1 MTDWAPA
8 TEAEAAMRDALRGND
23 QQLYFRILSRVELL
37 LPISAQPV
45 PGQVPAGWGTWTT
58 GGRTHVLAFT
68 SAEAMRS
75 CLGDH
80 AGPSRRSGYAELAA
94 GWPNHEWWLAV
105 NPGLPIEGYLP
116 AWFVS
121 QLSRGDVRLPG
132 RTVGARARLERVE
145 ALNRSREGR
154 ASHGTPP
161 PATGTARSPGVGPDR
176 PAPSSPQPVAP
187 AAFQLPESP
196 VAAPGTVAGPHQQ
209 QPGGGSPGRPDLGR
223 GAPVQDSVPRQETLG
238 SRLSA
243 VGGGRV
249 EGPVG
254 APPSRPMPTPGEEPT
269 VAGPGWPGTP
279 ERAGPAG
286 NGPPSSGPP
295 TNGRPADTGSGQTPR
310 RSFFEPSNSRTGQR
324 ADRLTDRA
332 TPPSRLAA
340 RGGQPFPRR
349 GTAADPSAE
358 GKTRAFDFTGTESG
372 ARPESGGEPTQQ
384 LPSPG
389 GATQEPTR
397 PLRVSPPNGWTAP
410 GGLADSGDPT
420 EALPPRGPAEPT
432 EELSAAEPVSG
443 PPATRRGFT
452 PIVIEGTIIEAR
464 DLSSVDDAP
473 SRPQGFATFAGAEPT
488 VRVPPVEADPTMRVP
503 VSEAEPTVRVPV
515 SEAEPTVQVPSVQA
529 EPTAQVP
536 LVEAE
541 PTTWVP
547 TVGAEPTAPVR
558 TVEPETTAWVPTVEP
573 ETTAWVPTVEA
584 EPTVQ
589 VPSDE
594 PTARVP
600 STAPETTAWVPTV
613 EPETTAWVPT
623 VGAEPTVE
631 VPSAEAEPTVRVPVP
646 QAAPTASV
654 PLVEADPTT
663 WVPTVADPT
672 GWIPTIGS
680 EPTADVPS
688 VEAEPTAEVPLT
700 DAEPTVEVPSAGSEP
715 TADLVPAGSEPTA
728 EVPPVEAT
736 ADVPLVGSEQQTV
749 PLRGTIPESAIETEL
764 ITPPASPTV
773 ARAEVSESGDG
784 SEPTVQSPAATTP
797 DAASVATPP
806 AAGAEFTP
814 ANDVEVNLLEAA
826 EAGSTD
832 TFLSTLLLARVLMPV
847 AADSVTGTRPGDP
860 GFVWPTVQL
869 DGQTFV
875 VAYTSPQRLSDHT
888 DPAAAETL
896 QVRFVQLIR
905 CWPDTSWSFAV
916 NPGTPVGAKL
926 PGEQIVGLANWAA
939 ELGLGDDPERE
950 TESSAEPTVSSK
962 GPREAAPVVDPVR
975 PIVMQKAIAP
985 SQLGYYLERG
995 YDRVSGFVH
1004 RAGELAHLDTPAKLH
1019 GALGLDHPE
1028 SPFAADAEQIYVLRW
1043 PAYRPSLYRIP
1054 YGGQNEAAMRAME
1067 GWVIERPPFRGNGF
1081 APGES
1086 SDVVAEF
1093 KVDSVRLPHGAQLLR
1108 IGADGTERLVA
1119 VLDTD
1124 TLAWRQVGER

>member
-1 MTDWAPA
+1 
-8 TEAEAAMRDALRGND
+8 MRDALRGHD
-23 QQLYFRILSRVELL
+23 QQSYFRVLSRVELL

-116 AWFVS
+116 AWYVS

-145 ALNRSREGR
+145 ALNRSRDAR
-154 ASHGTPP
+154 AQSTPP
-161 PATGTARSPGVGPDR
+161 APASPPRSPGGGPG
-176 PAPSSPQPVAP
+176 PSASPQPVAP

-196 VAAPGTVAGPHQQ
+196 VAAPGTVAGPHHQ
-209 QPGGGSPGRPDLGR
+209 QPGGGSSGLPDPGWGTPAAPER
-223 GAPVQDSVPRQETLG
+223 GASQETLG

-249 EGPVG
+249 EGPG
-254 APPSRPMPTPGEEPT
+254 GPSPRRPTPAPGEESVT
-269 VAGPGWPGTP
+269 GGPAWPSAP
-279 ERAGPAG
+279 ERAGP
-286 NGPPSSGPP
+286 PS
-295 TNGRPADTGSGQTPR
+295 NGRPDTGSGQTPR

-324 ADRLTDRA
+324 ADRLADRA
-332 TPPSRLAA
+332 TPPSRLAS

-349 GTAADPSAE
+349 GAAGDPSAE
-358 GKTRAFDFTGTESG
+358 GKTRAFDFTGAESG
-372 ARPESGGEPTQQ
+372 TRPE
-384 LPSPG
+384 
-389 GATQEPTR
+389 
-397 PLRVSPPNGWTAP
+397 P
-410 GGLADSGDPT
+410 GGLAGSSDPT

-443 PPATRRGFT
+443 PPAPRRGFT

-464 DLSSVDDAP
+464 DLSSVDAAP
-473 SRPQGFATFAGAEPT
+473 SRPEHRPHESATFPSTEPT
-488 VRVPPVEADPTMRVP
+488 VRVPQV
-503 VSEAEPTVRVPV
+503 EAEPTVRVPV
-515 SEAEPTVQVPSVQA
+515 PEAEPTVRVPLA
-529 EPTAQVP
+529 EPTAHVP
-536 LVEAE
+536 LVETE

-547 TVGAEPTAPVR
+547 TVGAEPTAPLSS
-558 TVEPETTAWVPTVEP
+558 VEPGTTAWI
-573 ETTAWVPTVEA
+573 PTVEA
-584 EPTVQ
+584 EPTV
-589 VPSDE
+589 E
-594 PTARVP
+594 
-600 STAPETTAWVPTV
+600 VPT
-613 EPETTAWVPT
+613 
-623 VGAEPTVE
+623 G
-631 VPSAEAEPTVRVPVP
+631 EAEPTVRVPVP
-646 QAAPTASV
+646 GAEPTAPV
-654 PLVEADPTT
+654 PLVEAEPTA
-663 WVPTVADPT
+663 WVPTVTADPT
-672 GWIPTIGS
+672 GWIPTVGS
-680 EPTADVPS
+680 EPTAEVPLPD
-688 VEAEPTAEVPLT
+688 AEPTAEVPLP
-700 DAEPTVEVPSAGSEP
+700 DA
-715 TADLVPAGSEPTA
+715 EPTA
-728 EVPPVEAT
+728 EVPLPDAEPT
-736 ADVPLVGSEQQTV
+736 AEVPSVGSEPTV
-749 PLRGTIPESAIETEL
+749 PILETTPESAIDTEV
-764 ITPPASPTV
+764 INPPTSPTF
-773 ARAEVSESGDG
+773 AEAGTSGSGDG
-784 SEPTVQSPAATTP
+784 SEPTVESPTVESPTVESPAASASTAVP
-797 DAASVATPP
+797 DAASPATPS
-806 AAGAEFTP
+806 AATFTP
-814 ANDVEVNLLEAA
+814 ANEVEVNLLEAA

-832 TFLSTLLLARVLMPV
+832 TFLSTLLLARVLMPM
-847 AADSVTGTRPGDP
+847 AADSVAGTRPGDP

-875 VAYTSPQRLSDHT
+875 VAYTSPQRLADHT

-905 CWPDTSWSFAV
+905 RWPDTSWSFAV

-950 TESSAEPTVSSK
+950 TESAGEPVVSSSD
-962 GPREAAPVVDPVR
+962 PREAAPVVDPAR

-1004 RAGELAHLDTPAKLH
+1004 RAGELAHLDTPARLY
-1019 GALGLDHPE
+1019 GALGLNHPE

-1108 IGADGTERLVA
+1108 IGADGSERLVA

>member
-23 QQLYFRILSRVELL
+23 QQSYFRILSRVELL

-116 AWFVS
+116 AWYVS

-145 ALNRSREGR
+145 ALNRSRDAR
-154 ASHGTPP
+154 AQNTPP
-161 PATGTARSPGVGPDR
+161 APAVTPRSSGIGPVR
-176 PAPSSPQPVAP
+176 PAPPSPQPVAP

-196 VAAPGTVAGPHQQ
+196 VAAPGTVAGPHQR
-209 QPGGGSPGRPDLGR
+209 PGGAPPGRSDLGR
-223 GAPVQDSVPRQETLG
+223 SAPAPDRAAGQETLG

-249 EGPVG
+249 EEPVG
-254 APPSRPMPTPGEEPT
+254 PPPGRPVPAQGEEPT

-279 ERAGPAG
+279 GRA
-286 NGPPSSGPP
+286 GPP
-295 TNGRPADTGSGQTPR
+295 TNGRTADTGQAPR
-310 RSFFEPSNSRTGQR
+310 KSFFEPANSRTSQR

-340 RGGQPFPRR
+340 RGAQPFPRR
-349 GTAADPSAE
+349 GTAGDPSAE
-358 GKTRAFDFTGTESG
+358 GQTRAFDFGGAESG
-372 ARPESGGEPTQQ
+372 VRPEPGGEPTQQ
-384 LPSPG
+384 VPSPG
-389 GATQEPTR
+389 GAPQEPTR
-397 PLRVSPPNGWTAP
+397 PLRVPPPNGWTAP
-410 GGLADSGDPT
+410 GGHADSGDPT
-420 EALPPRGPAEPT
+420 EALPPRAPAEPT

-443 PPATRRGFT
+443 PPAPRRGFT

-464 DLSSVDDAP
+464 DLSSIDDVPPRPYEPATAP
-473 SRPQGFATFAGAEPT
+473 SAEPT
-488 VRVPPVEADPTMRVP
+488 LRVPPV
-503 VSEAEPTVRVPV
+503 EAEPTVRVPT
-515 SEAEPTVQVPSVQA
+515 PTA

-547 TVGAEPTAPVR
+547 TVGAEPTVR
-558 TVEPETTAWVPTVEP
+558 
-573 ETTAWVPTVEA
+573 
-584 EPTVQ
+584 

-600 STAPETTAWVPTV
+600 STEPETTAWVPTV

-631 VPSAEAEPTVRVPVP
+631 VPSAGAEPTVRVPM
-646 QAAPTASV
+646 PTAEPTAQV
-654 PLVEADPTT
+654 PLVEAEPTT
-663 WVPTVADPT
+663 WVPTVEAEPTAPVPSTEPETTAWVPTVEPETTAWVPTVADPT
-672 GWIPTIGS
+672 GWIPTMAS

-688 VEAEPTAEVPLT
+688 VQAEPTAEVP
-700 DAEPTVEVPSAGSEP
+700 PIGSE
-715 TADLVPAGSEPTA
+715 ATA
-728 EVPPVEAT
+728 EVPSVGAEPT
-736 ADVPLVGSEQQTV
+736 ADVPLVGPEQQTV
-749 PLRGTIPESAIETEL
+749 LLRGTTPESAIATEV
-764 ITPPASPTV
+764 ITPPVSPTSPQAGADV
-773 ARAEVSESGDG
+773 SGDG
-784 SEPTVQSPAATTP
+784 AEPTVQTIPAAVP
-797 DAASVATPP
+797 DTASAAAPP
-806 AAGAEFTP
+806 AAGADFTP

-847 AADSVTGTRPGDP
+847 AADSVAGTRPGEP

-875 VAYTSPQRLSDHT
+875 VAYTSPQRLADHT

-926 PGEQIVGLANWAA
+926 PGEQIVGLATWAA
-939 ELGLGDDPERE
+939 ELGLGDEPERE
-950 TESSAEPTVSSK
+950 TESATEPSMSSRS
-962 GPREAAPVVDPVR
+962 PREAAPVVDPVR

-1004 RAGELAHLDTPAKLH
+1004 RAGELAHLDTPAKLYE
-1019 GALGLDHPE
+1019 ALGLNHPE

-1054 YGGQNEAAMRAME
+1054 YGGQSEAAMRAME

-1093 KVDSVRLPHGAQLLR
+1093 KVDSVRLPHGTQLLR

>member
-37 LPISAQPV
+37 LPISVQPV

-105 NPGLPIEGYLP
+105 NPGLPVEGYLP
-116 AWFVS
+116 AWYVS

-145 ALNRSREGR
+145 ALNRARDARTQSTPP
-154 ASHGTPP
+154 APVGTPRSSG
-161 PATGTARSPGVGPDR
+161 TGPGR
-176 PAPSSPQPVAP
+176 PAPPSPQPVAP

-196 VAAPGTVAGPHQQ
+196 VAAPGTVAGPHHQ
-209 QPGGGSPGRPDLGR
+209 QPGGASPGRPDPGW
-223 GAPVQDSVPRQETLG
+223 GAPAPDRAAGQETLG

-249 EGPVG
+249 EGQVG
-254 APPSRPMPTPGEEPT
+254 PPPSRPMPAPDEEPT
-269 VAGPGWPGTP
+269 AAGPGWPSTP
-279 ERAGPAG
+279 DRA
-286 NGPPSSGPP
+286 GPP
-295 TNGRPADTGSGQTPR
+295 TNGRPADPGQAPR
-310 RSFFEPSNSRTGQR
+310 KSFFEPANSRTGQR

-340 RGGQPFPRR
+340 RGAQPFPRR
-349 GTAADPSAE
+349 GAAGDPSAE
-358 GKTRAFDFTGTESG
+358 GKTRAFDFTGAESG
-372 ARPESGGEPTQQ
+372 VRPESGGEPTQQ

-389 GATQEPTR
+389 GAVQEPTR

-410 GGLADSGDPT
+410 GGLADGGDPT

-432 EELSAAEPVSG
+432 EELSAAEPVSS
-443 PPATRRGFT
+443 PPAPRRGFT

-473 SRPQGFATFAGAEPT
+473 PRPHEPAPFPSTERT
-488 VRVPPVEADPTMRVP
+488 VRVPPVEAEPTVRVPVPESEPTMRVP
-503 VSEAEPTVRVPV
+503 LAEAEPTVRVPV
-515 SEAEPTVQVPSVQA
+515 SEA

-547 TVGAEPTAPVR
+547 TVGAEPTAPVP

-584 EPTVQ
+584 EPTVE
-589 VPSDE
+589 VPSAEAE
-594 PTARVP
+594 PTAPVP
-600 STAPETTAWVPTV
+600 LVEAEPTAWVPTVADPTGWIPTIGSEPTAEVPTAGAESTAEVPTVEPETTAWVPTV

-623 VGAEPTVE
+623 VEPET
-631 VPSAEAEPTVRVPVP
+631 
-646 QAAPTASV
+646 TA
-654 PLVEADPTT
+654 
-663 WVPTVADPT
+663 WVPT
-672 GWIPTIGS
+672 
-680 EPTADVPS
+680 
-688 VEAEPTAEVPLT
+688 VEAEPTAEVPS
-700 DAEPTVEVPSAGSEP
+700 V
-715 TADLVPAGSEPTA
+715 GSEPTA
-728 EVPPVEAT
+728 EVLSPGSEPT
-736 ADVPLVGSEQQTV
+736 ADVPLVGAEQQTV
-749 PLRGTIPESAIETEL
+749 LLRGTTPESAIETEV
-764 ITPPASPTV
+764 ITPPVSPTLPQPGKDG
-773 ARAEVSESGDG
+773 SGDG
-784 SEPTVQSPAATTP
+784 SEPTVQSTAAATS
-797 DAASVATPP
+797 AAVPESAS
-806 AAGAEFTP
+806 AAAPTAAAPQAVGADFTP

-847 AADSVTGTRPGDP
+847 AADCVAGTRPGEP

-875 VAYTSPQRLSDHT
+875 VAYTSPQRLADHT
-888 DPAAAETL
+888 DPAVAETL

-950 TESSAEPTVSSK
+950 TESTAEPAVSSSS
-962 GPREAAPVVDPVR
+962 PREAAPVVDPVR

-1004 RAGELAHLDTPAKLH
+1004 RAGELAHLDTPAKLY
-1019 GALGLDHPE
+1019 GALGLNHPE

-1067 GWVIERPPFRGNGF
+1067 GWVIERSPFRGNGF